1 MSGQRVKRS
10 GPLSRRKFVSLL
22 AAGSA
27 AALARPADAV
37 AAVPTRSRSK
47 SAAGPAAKPAGP
59 PPGPAPRVGPASA
72 EQKEFDRQRAN
83 TLAALKAIREYVLPP
98 GGDLPVVFRPLPSPR
113 RGPRWAR

>member
-1 MSGQRVKRS
+1 M
-10 GPLSRRKFVSLL
+10 SLL

-37 AAVPTRSRSK
+37 AAAAAATRRK
-47 SAAGPAAKPAGP
+47 PAAKPAA
-59 PPGPAPRVGPASA
+59 PPGRPPRAGTPSA

-83 TLAALKAIREYVLPP
+83 TLAALKIVRDYELPP

-113 RGPRWAR
+113 RGR